1 MKILVLGGT
10 GAIGVEF
17 VKIMHRIG
25 NEVYVTSRIEHQ
37 SKENLTYLKGD
48 AHDTE
53 FLRFILSDGFDAI
66 VDFMNYSTDEF
77 GKRVDLLLNSTKQYV
92 FLSSSRVYADSKIA
106 LTEKSERL
114 LDVCKDEK
122 YVSTDEYALAKA
134 RQENI
139 LMKFNKLNWTII
151 RPYITYSNI
160 RLQLG
165 IYEKEQWLYR
175 ALKGRTILFSKDIA
189 AKYTTLTY
197 GEDVANIMIQL
208 VGNKAAYGEV
218 FHIAQPKENKWEEV
232 LKVYLDMIQQIT
244 GKAPR
249 VLLNENSQEI
259 KKVLGGGNEYQLCYD
274 RLYNR
279 KFNGTKVALVTDF
292 TEYIDIE
299 VGLKKCLEE
308 FVLAGMKFR
317 DMSWQYEGYADK
329 MTDER
334 TPLKEIPGIKGKVKY
349 LLGRYTKYYEKRK
362 I

>member
-259 KKVLGGGNEYQLCYD
+259 KKVLGGGVE
-274 RLYNR
+274 
-279 KFNGTKVALVTDF
+279 
-292 TEYIDIE
+292 
-299 VGLKKCLEE
+299 
-308 FVLAGMKFR
+308 
-317 DMSWQYEGYADK
+317 
-329 MTDER
+329 
-334 TPLKEIPGIKGKVKY
+334 
-349 LLGRYTKYYEKRK
+349 
-362 I
+362 